1 MLESLLPHI
10 FLPGV
15 KIPAIWE
22 SALVVIPTLPVLGNV
37 WIGFSFNNGTY
48 PLLPLKS
55 GLLKNAEPD
64 NEVNLAL
71 YNLNVISW
79 VWSSVQ
85 REPFWDLN
93 NAPAPYCVVYI
104 NDAPESADC
113 IELAFTATPPCLPV
127 QTL

>member
-15 KIPAIWE
+15 KILAITA

-48 PLLPLKS
+48 PLLSLKS

-64 NEVNLAL
+64 NEV
-71 YNLNVISW
+71 
-79 VWSSVQ
+79 
-85 REPFWDLN
+85 
-93 NAPAPYCVVYI
+93 
-104 NDAPESADC
+104 
-113 IELAFTATPPCLPV
+113 T
-127 QTL
+127 